1 MKTPY
6 FLRKA
11 ASGYGK
17 ALLAILDRA
26 LRERCPPAA
35 A

>member
-11 ASGYGK
+11 TDDYGK
-17 ALLAILDRA
+17 VLLAILDRA
-26 LRERCPPAA
+26 LRERRPPAA

>member
-11 ASGYGK
+11 TSDNGK
-17 ALLAILDRA
+17 ALLAILGRA
-26 LRERCPPAA
+26 LRERCPPTAA
-35 A
+35 